1 MRFPNRNG
9 RSGVRN
15 GRPRI
20 LRAERFLCYE
30 YSDMKTKTETTLKI
44 AKLGNPI
51 LRKIAAPIDPRE
63 IKSSEIQRLI
73 DDMFEAM
80 YDEPGIG
87 LAAPQVSRS
96 IQLVVMGCKGEGGFP
111 ETVLINP
118 SIVYYGP
125 EQVES
130 WEGCLSVDGLRGKVT
145 RPSLVRVKGLD
156 RKGNSLDF
164 EATELYSVCIQHELD
179 HLIGKVFLDRMT
191 DMSTLTQLH
200 EFSQYWQKEPTN
212 LI

>member
-1 MRFPNRNG
+1 MA
-9 RSGVRN
+9 
-15 GRPRI
+15 
-20 LRAERFLCYE
+20 L
-30 YSDMKTKTETTLKI
+30 LKI

-51 LRKIAAPIDPRE
+51 LRNVAAPVDPRT
-63 IKSSEIQRLI
+63 IKSGEIQALI
-73 DDMFEAM
+73 DDMFETM

-96 IQLVVMGCKGEGGFP
+96 IQLAVMGCKGEGGFP

-125 EQVES
+125 EQVEH

-145 RPSLVRVKGLD
+145 RPSLVRVKGFN
-156 RKGNSLDF
+156 RKGKPLDF
-164 EATELYSVCIQHELD
+164 EATGLYAVCIQHELD

-191 DMSTLTQLH
+191 DFSSLTQLH
-200 EFSQYWQKEPTN
+200 EFVQYWQKEPAN
-212 LI
+212 VI

>member
-1 MRFPNRNG
+1 M
-9 RSGVRN
+9 
-15 GRPRI
+15 
-20 LRAERFLCYE
+20 L
-30 YSDMKTKTETTLKI
+30 TI
-44 AKLGNPI
+44 AKLGTPI
-51 LRKIAAPIDPRE
+51 LLKVAAPIDPRE

-73 DDMFEAM
+73 DDMFEVM

-125 EQVES
+125 EQVDN
-130 WEGCLSVDGLRGKVT
+130 WEGCLSVDGLRGKVI

-156 RKGNSLDF
+156 RKGKALDF
-164 EATELYSVCIQHELD
+164 EATELYAVCIQHELD

-191 DMSTLTQLH
+191 DMSTLTQLD

-212 LI
+212 VI

>member
-1 MRFPNRNG
+1 M
-9 RSGVRN
+9 
-15 GRPRI
+15 
-20 LRAERFLCYE
+20 
-30 YSDMKTKTETTLKI
+30 LKI

-51 LRKIAAPIDPRE
+51 LRKLAAPIDPRE
-63 IKSSEIQRLI
+63 IKSLEVQGLI
-73 DDMFEAM
+73 DEMFEVM

-96 IQLVVMGCKGEGGFP
+96 IQLVVMGCKDEGGFP

-125 EQVES
+125 EQAEN

-145 RPSLVRVKGLD
+145 RPSVVRVKGLD
-156 RKGNSLDF
+156 RKGKPLDI
-164 EATELYSVCIQHELD
+164 EATGLFAVCIQHELD
-179 HLIGKVFLDRMT
+179 HLIGKLFLDRMT

-200 EFSQYWQKEPTN
+200 EFQQYWQKEPTSV
-212 LI
+212 I